1 MVKFHHTIAL
11 LSSGN
16 WILIW
21 TMQLIQFFL
30 KRKDNKL
37 YFAHATETATEW
49 RLTVCS
55 IYKKVY
61 SCALLERKSRKFFC
75 LWDKMLNVS
84 SSECWPSDGRLAEWL
99 RPPRPLQQ
107 KCPLIKYSVFV
118 SILNFLSSTNW
129 NWKTLIFYKEQ
140 TQLWEKIKS
149 LLNYYTYLIVRP
161 VNEITDYLC
170 FAKFLF
176 FAIFYTSTSPRHHY
190 IHYHYFKAIS
200 ASSIT

>member
-1 MVKFHHTIAL
+1 MDNAIDTILPESQRQQIVFRTWHARRLRLSDAWQFVVYIKKFTLAPCWK
-11 LSSGN
+11 G
-16 WILIW
+16 
-21 TMQLIQFFL
+21 
-30 KRKDNKL
+30 
-37 YFAHATETATEW
+37 
-49 RLTVCS
+49 
-55 IYKKVY
+55 KVENSFVY
-61 SCALLERKSRKFFC
+61 FC

-190 IHYHYFKAIS
+190 IIHYHYFKAIS

>member
-1 MVKFHHTIAL
+1 MLVKFHHTIAL

-55 IYKKVY
+55 IYKKKFTLAPCWKGKVENSFVY
-61 SCALLERKSRKFFC
+61 FC

-129 NWKTLIFYKEQ
+129 NWKTLIFYTEQ
-140 TQLWEKIKS
+140 ERNSQ
-149 LLNYYTYLIVRP
+149 R
-161 VNEITDYLC
+161 
-170 FAKFLF
+170 
-176 FAIFYTSTSPRHHY
+176 
-190 IHYHYFKAIS
+190 
-200 ASSIT
+200 